1 MGWLIHRHLINTTNQ
16 NPVKIN
22 TAVSLITTSKN
33 SLKKLGYLVHPLS
46 SLTINLFK
54 TNSFTS
60 FRFINSSQP
69 RKTSSSKIH
78 LTFNIWIDFLILAVT
93 ASANPIFNQIF
104 LILIIIK
111 TFKINSSLTVS
122 RIFWVRWK
130 MRLLIK

>member
-1 MGWLIHRHLINTTNQ
+1 
-16 NPVKIN
+16 
-22 TAVSLITTSKN
+22 
-33 SLKKLGYLVHPLS
+33 
-46 SLTINLFK
+46 
-54 TNSFTS
+54 
-60 FRFINSSQP
+60 
-69 RKTSSSKIH
+69 

-104 LILIIIK
+104 LIWIIIK

>member
-16 NPVKIN
+16 NLVKIN

-33 SLKKLGYLVHPLS
+33 SLKKLVYSVHPLS

-69 RKTSSSKIH
+69 RKISSSKIH

-93 ASANPIFNQIF
+93 ANANPIFNQIF
-104 LILIIIK
+104 LIWIIIK

>member
-1 MGWLIHRHLINTTNQ
+1 MGWLIHRHLINTTYQ
-16 NPVKIN
+16 NLVKIN

-33 SLKKLGYLVHPLS
+33 SLKKLVYSVHPLS

-69 RKTSSSKIH
+69 RKISSSKIH

-93 ASANPIFNQIF
+93 ANANPIFNQIF
-104 LILIIIK
+104 LIWIIIK

-130 MRLLIK
+130 MRL